1 MMNERLSDQVTSLT
15 RSNEEMQEALLNT
28 RRLMRRTVDDAQL
41 SRQTIAN
48 LQKEIGETKS
58 ALEREKD
65 SLRLSE
71 TKRVEDRAGFTERT
85 HKSTLKMRE
94 CLEISSKFLI
104 DQFHSFEVKARE
116 KLVAIER
123 RCNKIEILREKL
135 RWKNELRNRQ
145 ERSLTAKYIKV
156 SEAYKRVGKSLEKER
171 EQSKFYQHENRQV
184 CKDLEELKSKLVVSK
199 CERGSQTNLH
209 KAQDLLALA
218 APDEVQEKL
227 VKLHKRLREYRHQC
241 RHLREKV
248 DQLKGDDKGDS
259 ARGVLRQVKRLR
271 GKIRSALEMHAKK
284 GSWISQE
291 NQEEEWYNELIGKL
305 DGVIAQLGK
314 LKSMKHLEPYYESR
328 ESRHRS
334 HMYRLKSRSPSKR

>member
-1 MMNERLSDQVTSLT
+1 MEAKDKGFSPKMGQGDLGPISLLDLSRESQEYDEEIRSTRDRFVRLRMMNERLSDQVTSLT

-259 ARGVLRQVKRLR
+259 ARGVLRQVK
-271 GKIRSALEMHAKK
+271 
-284 GSWISQE
+284 
-291 NQEEEWYNELIGKL
+291 
-305 DGVIAQLGK
+305 V
-314 LKSMKHLEPYYESR
+314 
-328 ESRHRS
+328 
-334 HMYRLKSRSPSKR
+334 